1 MAGSGEDF
9 TEGRKRGKLRLIKSE
24 SNGRLSPAE
33 N

>member
-9 TEGRKRGKLRLIKSE
+9 AEGRKRGILRLIKSE
-24 SNGRLSPAE
+24 SNGRTSPAL